1 MFFFPKD
8 GKVRKNS
15 CHGDCVLYG
24 FLPLIMK
31 LPVVRYSPVGAVL
44 ETYAHTQSHTHHLEN
59 AATIATT
66 HTDLMWTTL

>member
-44 ETYAHTQSHTHHLEN
+44 ETYAHTQSHIH
-59 AATIATT
+59 T
-66 HTDLMWTTL
+66 HTHTHTHTHSHIHTT